1 MIEKFQIR
9 RVRAKEP
16 NYKAVMLWSDTYEML
31 KQICDENG
39 VKMCAL
45 IDSMAK
51 FCVERIEII
60 EEDEA

>member
-16 NYKAVMLWSDTYEML
+16 NYKAVMLWADTYEML

-51 FCVERIEII
+51 FCVERIEIV
-60 EEDEA
+60 EEEEA